1 MTRLPLNLHPY
12 HTKNTPQM
20 NSLSLPSSSSSCSK
34 PFSPKFSKPLTPFTS
49 PLFEPACGGE
59 IGSLTRP
66 ALNTEEMEDVEE
78 KGGTGP
84 SCVSGFDVFEVD
96 VAGKR
101 SGGGGGEEGLDLG
114 EVGGG
119 GIG

>member
-1 MTRLPLNLHPY
+1 
-12 HTKNTPQM
+12 
-20 NSLSLPSSSSSCSK
+20 
-34 PFSPKFSKPLTPFTS
+34 
-49 PLFEPACGGE
+49 
-59 IGSLTRP
+59 
-66 ALNTEEMEDVEE
+66 MEDVEE

-114 EVGGG
+114 EIGLSGEVVMWWRNRHRRNQSQKVVVADGGYLMPPSLVW
-119 GIG
+119 